1 MLEILEFILLIT
13 LGLINLSVWIYFS
26 FVPTLLCEAFAIG
39 KKCIYT

>member
-26 FVPTLLCEAFAIG
+26 NKSSLNNNNSFVNISIL
-39 KKCIYT
+39 